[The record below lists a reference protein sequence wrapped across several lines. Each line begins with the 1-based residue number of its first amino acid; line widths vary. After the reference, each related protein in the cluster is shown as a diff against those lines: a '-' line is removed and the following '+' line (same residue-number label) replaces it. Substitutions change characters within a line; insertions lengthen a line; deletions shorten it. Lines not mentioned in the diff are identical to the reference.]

1 MREWLLGTASI
12 LVGTFI
18 VVLGNV
24 GGLRITLFRRMGLGL
39 IFMAVVLLF
48 LTLLNEAAIRGV

>member
-48 LTLLNEAAIRGV
+48 LTLLNEAAIPGV

>member
-18 VVLGNV
+18 VVLGNS
-24 GGLRITLFRRMGLGL
+24 GDLRIPLFRRVGLGL
-39 IFMAVVLLF
+39 IVLAVVLL
-48 LTLLNEAAIRGV
+48 LGTLVNEIVIPGV